1 MPRKFT
7 RVRKKRYWAP
17 ETSLKVSIPL
27 NRLPTVPDDE
37 SFVSSG
43 QQSLVVS
50 VLRKH
55 FDQLTTIQQLQSRIA
70 REVVSLPDGWV
81 LVPSRSVDFRSLN
94 FCYFQ
99 SGDIV
104 PHISFSIDETLQW
117 SLTLRGCSVV
127 SQPLSQKFCSRI
139 SKYF

>member
-50 VLRKH
+50 VLRKQ
-55 FDQLTTIQQLQSRIA
+55 FDQLTTIQ
-70 REVVSLPDGWV
+70 
-81 LVPSRSVDFRSLN
+81 
-94 FCYFQ
+94 
-99 SGDIV
+99 
-104 PHISFSIDETLQW
+104 
-117 SLTLRGCSVV
+117 
-127 SQPLSQKFCSRI
+127 
-139 SKYF
+139 